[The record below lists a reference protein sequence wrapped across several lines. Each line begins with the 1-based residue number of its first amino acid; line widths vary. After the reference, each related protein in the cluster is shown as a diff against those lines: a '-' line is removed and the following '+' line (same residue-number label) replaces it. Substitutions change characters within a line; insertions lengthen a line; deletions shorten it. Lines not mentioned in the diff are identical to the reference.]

1 MKFANAKAGDAVAIP
16 YEGGDVKRVT
26 IDRLTPTQVIVGD
39 RRYRR
44 DNGRAVGEERGFITQ
59 WTDEHATQ
67 AARYEAGKRLGE
79 SARALGQ
86 VATGWGVKIPKDH
99 VAANAL
105 SQAIEAYLKGAT

>member
-16 YEGGDVKRVT
+16 YEGGDVKR
-26 IDRLTPTQVIVGD
+26 
-39 RRYRR
+39 
-44 DNGRAVGEERGFITQ
+44 VGEERGFITQ

-79 SARALGQ
+79 AVRALGQ

-105 SQAIEAYLKGAT
+105 SEAIEAYLKGAS